1 MYEIFH
7 RLNSGSVRLSPM
19 ELRMSLI
26 RGGYIKYVIAK
37 TSQLQELQQL
47 LGLKYPDKR
56 MKDVEIAIRFFA
68 FHNRR
73 IEYAGNLKTF
83 LDDHCNLMNK
93 IGPDGYK
100 DSFFVFEESIRA
112 GLSIFDG
119 KKFAR
124 KYLPKENQFESRF
137 NRAIFDVL
145 AESLT
150 SEEVREASLAKPER
164 FIASY
169 KKVCE
174 NTEFIRSVETTTKTT
189 DATRKRFQIW
199 FDHIQEEFGVPLKM
213 PNLKDDSN

>member
-1 MYEIFH
+1 
-7 RLNSGSVRLSPM
+7 
-19 ELRMSLI
+19 
-26 RGGYIKYVIAK
+26 
-37 TSQLQELQQL
+37 
-47 LGLKYPDKR
+47 
-56 MKDVEIAIRFFA
+56 
-68 FHNRR
+68 
-73 IEYAGNLKTF
+73 
-83 LDDHCNLMNK
+83 MNK